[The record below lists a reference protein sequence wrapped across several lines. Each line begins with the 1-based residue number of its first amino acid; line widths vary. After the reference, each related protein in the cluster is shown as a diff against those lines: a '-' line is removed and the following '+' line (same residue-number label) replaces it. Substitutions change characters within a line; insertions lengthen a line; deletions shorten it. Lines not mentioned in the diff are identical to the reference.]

1 MAVSMEYL
9 YVMNLQNMEF
19 LELQLQDLRTF
30 VSRGWPM
37 MMLLIDGVTGV

>member
-1 MAVSMEYL
+1 MEYL

-30 VSRGWPM
+30 VSRRWLM